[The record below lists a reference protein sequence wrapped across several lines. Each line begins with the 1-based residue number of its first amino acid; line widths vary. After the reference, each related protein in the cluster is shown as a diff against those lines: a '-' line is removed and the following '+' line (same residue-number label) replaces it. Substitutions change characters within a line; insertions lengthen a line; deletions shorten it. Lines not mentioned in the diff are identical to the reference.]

1 MARRRRVDIF
11 FILYL
16 TAIIGFVV
24 VSKERDKSDERM
36 QQLNERIIRTFLPPL
51 PLAVEQ
57 DTVRWYVDADSSGI
71 VSGELPL
78 FTGKVVVLDIGS
90 DDEVRL
96 RLHSKKYNELLT
108 FEDFV
113 TVGDRTA
120 IGRVE
125 DRTVY
130 FPVSAVFS
138 RTGTYQL
145 NFTAESRRVHE
156 SASGRFRYRDIRFD
170 TTLVSRAMIGRLERA
185 DIAMTVQVIDTSVEK
200 VKTLEPLRMTVER
213 QNITSAIGFE
223 EVNTITTNLGW
234 SDPQVELVC
243 GAGRLQRMPGD
254 DRSVRYRWTHTISP
268 LPDTIC
274 IEARLQRNAG
284 GKDIA
289 RGRFTVAG
297 VQPFLRTPMVSALYA
312 GENLDLDIA
321 VEGLEN
327 EDRYSWTLSEDA
339 GAGDLIE
346 KTSGQRPRVQYRIP
360 NSFGGKRLIVD
371 ARYDGRPYRWISSRS
386 NAAGDSHFM
395 LPVLKPP
402 TQISVDLP
410 ASASVME
417 TFRFTASRY
426 MDPRFRGEQPV
437 DRLADVRVELFDEE
451 HNLIRT
457 DVSMVRKGEFTFII
471 QDKDLIR
478 PEGERVIVLVR
489 AAEASVQETM
499 RLTR

>member
-1 MARRRRVDIF
+1 MAGRRRVDIF

-24 VSKERDKSDERM
+24 VSKERDKNDERM

-51 PLAVEQ
+51 PLAVGE

-71 VSGELPL
+71 VNGELPR
-78 FTGKVVVLDIGS
+78 FTGKVFVQDIGS
-90 DDEVRL
+90 DDDVRL
-96 RLHSKKYNELLT
+96 RLHSKKFDELLT
-108 FEDFV
+108 FEDIV
-113 TVGDRTA
+113 TVGNRTGV
-120 IGRVE
+120 GRVE

-138 RTGTYQL
+138 RIGTYQL

-156 SASGRFRYRDIRFD
+156 TATGIFRYRDIRFD
-170 TTLVSRAMIGRLERA
+170 TTLVSREMISRLERSNV
-185 DIAMTVQVIDTSVEK
+185 AMTVQVIDTSVERI
-200 VKTLEPLRMTVER
+200 KTLEPLRMTVER
-213 QNITSAIGFE
+213 QNISSAIGFE

-234 SDPQVELVC
+234 SDPRVEIIC
-243 GAGRLQRMPGD
+243 GGGRLERLPGD
-254 DRSVRYRWTHTISP
+254 ERTVAFRWTHTVSP

-312 GENLDLDIA
+312 GEDMDLDIT
-321 VEGLEN
+321 VDGLED
-327 EDRYSWTLSEDA
+327 ESRYSWTLSEDA

-346 KTSGQRPRVQYRIP
+346 KNRGRGPRVQYRIP
-360 NSFGGKRLIVD
+360 NSFNGKRLIVD
-371 ARYDGRPYRWISSRS
+371 ARYDGRQYRWISSHS
-386 NAAGDSHFM
+386 NAAGKSRFV

-402 TQISVDLP
+402 TQIHVDLP

-426 MDPRFRGEQPV
+426 TDPRFRGEQPV
-437 DRLADVRVELFDEE
+437 DRLSEVRVELFDEE

-457 DVSMVRKGEFTFII
+457 DVSMVRKGAFTFII
-471 QDKDLIR
+471 QDKELIR
-478 PEGERVIVLVR
+478 PTGERVIVHVH

-499 RLTR
+499 RLIR